1 LNAALVK
8 QEGGSMKRFMSVVVC
23 AVTVILVGCS
33 SQAANDSA
41 VTAKIKG
48 KLATNSETSAIKIG
62 VETNA
67 GVVTLTGTVPT
78 ETEKGKAEQLAK
90 NTDGV
95 KSVTNKITVDTSST
109 GATNLGGK
117 AGEALK
123 DAGASISDAAI
134 LTKVKAKLLADGITG
149 TNVDVSEGK
158 VVLKGEVEDAQKK
171 AKAEELARK
180 TDGVKDVKNKLAIK
194 KTAA

>member
-1 LNAALVK
+1 
-8 QEGGSMKRFMSVVVC
+8 MKRVMSVVVC
-23 AVTVILVGCS
+23 AVTVILAGCS

-194 KTAA
+194 KTTA